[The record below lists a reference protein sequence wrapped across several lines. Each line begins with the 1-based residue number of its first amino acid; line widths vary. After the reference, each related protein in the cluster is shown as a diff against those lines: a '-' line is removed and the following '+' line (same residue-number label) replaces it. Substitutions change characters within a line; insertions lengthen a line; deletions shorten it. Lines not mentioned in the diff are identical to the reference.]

1 MLFRS
6 VPGMTK
12 VFHGGAKR
20 ISVPDL
26 TKSGA
31 TSGIAEE
38 GRAFWVTP
46 SQESALGFGKLAS
59 ETPAISA
66 FGFTPKNPLTI
77 EFPVKSILDGSFGQ
91 LKIDA
96 LNKARK
102 AGHDAVIF
110 KQAGN
115 LKLLEDE
122 IAVLDPSVLKSLQR

>member
-6 VPGMTK
+6 LK
-12 VFHGGAKR
+12 
-20 ISVPDL
+20 
-26 TKSGA
+26 
-31 TSGIAEE
+31 
-38 GRAFWVTP
+38 
-46 SQESALGFGKLAS
+46 FGKLAS